1 MCRNSRVSM
10 PYDRETENVDVN
22 GDQARIGVNYQ
33 LEDRIFS
40 TSEVRKSH
48 ASADSDT
55 AMVQIVEENYNQISL
70 ENNQVNT
77 NSYRNISSSKKLKDK
92 AEKLK
97 QIKNKETDLTD
108 EF

>member
-1 MCRNSRVSM
+1 MCRNSRVSI

-22 GDQARIGVNYQ
+22 DDQAKVAVNYQ

-55 AMVQIVEENYNQISL
+55 AMV
-70 ENNQVNT
+70 
-77 NSYRNISSSKKLKDK
+77 
-92 AEKLK
+92 
-97 QIKNKETDLTD
+97 
-108 EF
+108 